1 MNGRLRLL
9 TLGALDAC
17 IAAMAVTLAY
27 CLRFDFQVLPQFMSA
42 FPYLLLMHVVL
53 TPIIFYAMKMYHS
66 VLEYASIGE
75 LKTILKATVVAG
87 LILTLIQQMIHLQVE
102 WFVVPRT
109 VLLLTWLLT
118 LLGVGGMRLA
128 QRMFRD
134 AVARTEPSL
143 PSVLIVGAGSA
154 GVLIARELKT
164 SPYSTLNPVA
174 FIDDDL
180 KKQGLSILGLP
191 VVGGRSKIPH
201 AVEKYGVQKILI
213 AIPSALEK
221 ETAQILEICKLT
233 NCQIST
239 LPRVADIVAGKV
251 SVNMIREVSVEDLLG
266 REAVTVDLE
275 GVASYVSDQVVLVTG
290 AGGSIGSE
298 LCRQISK
305 FAPKQLLLLGH
316 GENSIYEIE
325 LELRNKF
332 PALPLV
338 TIIADIQDRKRLNA
352 VFDTYRPSVVFH
364 AAAHKHVPLMERNPQ
379 EAIKNN
385 VLGTMHVAEC
395 AHEYGAKR
403 FVMISSDKAVNPTS
417 VMGVSKR
424 VAEMVIQ
431 GLDRISQTQFVAVRF
446 GNVLGS
452 RGSVIPIF
460 KRQILAGG
468 PVTVTHPD
476 MVRYFMT
483 IPEASQL
490 VVQAGALAEGGE
502 IFILDMGA
510 PVNIADLARDL
521 IRLSGLRPE
530 EDIDIVYTGIR
541 PGEKLFE
548 EILTN
553 EEGTEETK
561 HNRIFVGRPLDFSW
575 EELQFMIKRLEQMAF
590 APDVERKAEAIK
602 ALFKQIVPTYL
613 WKPQE
618 GAEEHARKEL
628 EASLAEVAAH
638 RE

>member
-1 MNGRLRLL
+1 
-9 TLGALDAC
+9 
-17 IAAMAVTLAY
+17 MAVTLAY
-27 CLRFDFQVLPQFMSA
+27 FLRFDFQVLPEYFVA
-42 FPYLLLMHVVL
+42 FPYVVLLHAAL
-53 TPIIFYAMKMYHS
+53 TPIVFYSMKMYHS
-66 VLEYASIGE
+66 VLQYASIGE
-75 LKTILKATVVAG
+75 LKNILRATVVAG
-87 LILTLIQQMIHLQVE
+87 LIFALIHQMIHLEFE
-102 WFVVPRT
+102 WFKVPRT
-109 VLLLTWLLT
+109 ILLLSWVLT
-118 LLGVGGMRLA
+118 VLGVGGSRLA
-128 QRMFRD
+128 WRIFRD
-134 AVARTEPSL
+134 SVMRSEPNH
-143 PSVLIVGAGSA
+143 PRVLIVGAGSA
-154 GVLIARELKT
+154 GALIARELKT

-174 FIDDDL
+174 FIDDDR
-180 KKQGLSILGLP
+180 KKRGLAILGLP
-191 VVGGRSKIPH
+191 VVGGREAIQY

-213 AIPSALEK
+213 AIPSAQ
-221 ETAQILEICKLT
+221 ETEIAAILDICKRT
-233 NCQIST
+233 TCQIKT
-239 LPRVADIVAGKV
+239 LPRVSDIAAGKV

-266 REAVTVDLE
+266 REAVQVDLE
-275 GVASYVSDQVVLVTG
+275 GVASYVAGQVVLVTG

-305 FAPKQLLLLGH
+305 FAPQQLLLLGH

-325 LELRNKF
+325 LELRGKF
-332 PALPLV
+332 PALPLA

-352 VFDTYRPSVVFH
+352 VFDAYRPSVVFH

-385 VLGTMHVAEC
+385 VLGTKNVAEC
-395 AHEYGAKR
+395 AHEYGASR

-424 VAEMVIQ
+424 VAEMIIQ
-431 GLDRISQTQFVAVRF
+431 GLDRISETQFVAVRF

-460 KRQILAGG
+460 KRQIQAGG

-490 VVQAGALAEGGE
+490 VIQAGALAEGGE
-502 IFILDMGA
+502 IFILDMGE

-521 IRLSGLRPE
+521 IRLSGFRPD
-530 EDIDIVYTGIR
+530 EDIEIVYTGIR

-575 EELQFMIKRLEQMAF
+575 EELQFMIKRLAGAAF
-590 APDVERKAEAIK
+590 APDVESKAEEIK
-602 ALFKQIVPTYL
+602 ALFKAIVPTYL
-613 WKPQE
+613 WQPKDEAVVLAMQE
-618 GAEEHARKEL
+618 IQ
-628 EASLAEVAAH
+628 ASLAEAAAH

>member
-1 MNGRLRLL
+1 MNYRLRMV
-9 TLGALDAC
+9 TLGTIDVC

-27 CLRFDFQVLPQFMSA
+27 FLRFDFQVMPTYFAA
-42 FPYLLLMHVVL
+42 FPYVVLLHAVL
-53 TPIIFYAMKMYHS
+53 TPGIFYLMRMYHS
-66 VLEYASIGE
+66 VLQYASIGE
-75 LKTILKATVVAG
+75 LKTILRATIVTA
-87 LILTLIQQMIHLQVE
+87 LIFALIHQMIYLQFE
-102 WFVVPRT
+102 WFKVPRT
-109 VLLLTWLLT
+109 VLLLSWLLT
-118 LLGVGGMRLA
+118 VLGVGGSRLA
-128 QRMFRD
+128 WRIFHDSVMKS
-134 AVARTEPSL
+134 EPSH
-143 PSVLIVGAGSA
+143 PRVLIVGAGSA
-154 GVLIARELKT
+154 GALIARELKT

-174 FIDDDL
+174 FIDDDH
-180 KKQGLSILGLP
+180 KKRGLRILGLP
-191 VVGGRSKIPH
+191 VVGGREAIQY
-201 AVEKYGVQKILI
+201 AVERYGVQKILI
-213 AIPSALEK
+213 AIPSALET
-221 ETAQILEICKLT
+221 EIAAILDICKRT
-233 NCQIST
+233 TCQIKT
-239 LPRVADIVAGKV
+239 LPRVSDIVAGKV

-266 REAVTVDLE
+266 REAVQVDLE
-275 GVASYVSDQVVLVTG
+275 GVASYVAGQVVLVTG

-305 FAPKQLLLLGH
+305 FEPQQLLLLGH

-325 LELRNKF
+325 LELRSKY
-332 PALPLV
+332 PQLPLV

-352 VFDTYRPSVVFH
+352 VFAAYRPCVVFH

-385 VLGTMHVAEC
+385 VLGTKNVAEC
-395 AHEYGAKR
+395 AHEYGVSR

-424 VAEMVIQ
+424 VAEMIIQ
-431 GLDRISQTQFVAVRF
+431 GLDRISETQFVAVRF

-452 RGSVIPIF
+452 RGSVIPVF

-468 PVTVTHPD
+468 PVTVTHPE

-490 VVQAGALAEGGE
+490 VIQAGALAEGGE
-502 IFILDMGA
+502 IFILDMGE

-521 IRLSGLRPE
+521 IRLSGFRPD
-530 EDIDIVYTGIR
+530 EDIAIVYTGIR

-575 EELQFMIKRLEQMAF
+575 DELQFMIKRLEAMAF
-590 APDVERKAEAIK
+590 APDVEHKAEEIK
-602 ALFKQIVPTYL
+602 ALFKAIVPTYL
-613 WKPQE
+613 WQPKDDAVLAAMQE
-618 GAEEHARKEL
+618 IQASMAE
-628 EASLAEVAAH
+628 AAAL